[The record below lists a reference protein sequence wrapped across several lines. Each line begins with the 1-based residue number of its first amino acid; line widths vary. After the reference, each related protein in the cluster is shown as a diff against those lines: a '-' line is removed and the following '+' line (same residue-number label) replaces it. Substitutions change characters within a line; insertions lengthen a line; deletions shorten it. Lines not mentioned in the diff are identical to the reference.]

1 MRARGG
7 AALAAAAA
15 AALTIGGCAT
25 VPGGPTV
32 AALPGQYKPFEQ
44 FRLDDAD
51 CRQYASSQVSG
62 NTQSANEAAAGTAVL
77 SSALGAASGAIIGS
91 ATGQAG
97 PAAAVGA
104 GIGLL
109 FGSIAGGN
117 QAYASTYGLQQRY
130 DGAYGQCMYAKG
142 NQIPVRQPARVGYQT
157 YPNYPNPNYPQ
168 YPSYPGYSNSPPP
181 PVAGAPAQ

>member
-1 MRARGG
+1 MRARSGV
-7 AALAAAAA
+7 ALAAAA
-15 AALTIGGCAT
+15 AALTIGGCVT
-25 VPGGPTV
+25 VPGGPSV

-51 CRQYASSQVSG
+51 CRQWASSQVSG
-62 NTQSANEAAAGTAVL
+62 NTQAANDAAAGSAVL

-109 FGSIAGGN
+109 FGSVAGAN

-130 DGAYGQCMYAKG
+130 DGAYSQCMYAKG
-142 NQIPVRQPARVGYQT
+142 NQIPVRSPARVGY
-157 YPNYPNPNYPQ
+157 NYPNPNYPQ
-168 YPSYPGYSNSPPP
+168 YPGYPGYSTSPPP
-181 PVAGAPAQ
+181 PVAGVPAQ

>member
-117 QAYASTYGLQQRY
+117 QAYASTYGLQQRLRRRLW
-130 DGAYGQCMYAKG
+130 AVH
-142 NQIPVRQPARVGYQT
+142 VRQGKPD
-157 YPNYPNPNYPQ
+157 
-168 YPSYPGYSNSPPP
+168 S
-181 PVAGAPAQ
+181 GAPARSRRLPDVPQLSQSELSAIPELSGLLE